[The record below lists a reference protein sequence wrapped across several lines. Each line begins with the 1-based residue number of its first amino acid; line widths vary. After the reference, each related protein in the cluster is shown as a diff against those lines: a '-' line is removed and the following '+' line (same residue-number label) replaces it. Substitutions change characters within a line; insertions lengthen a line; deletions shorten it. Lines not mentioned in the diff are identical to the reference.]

1 MLMDYK
7 KIGDKKMNSKE
18 DLSKKNIY
26 DLKNLL
32 FYSVITHDKILEKN
46 VKKHIEIFLKK

>member
-1 MLMDYK
+1 
-7 KIGDKKMNSKE
+7 MNSQD

-32 FYSVITHDKILEKN
+32 FYSVITHDKKIEKN
-46 VKKHIEIFLKK
+46 VKKNIEIFLKK

>member
-1 MLMDYK
+1 MEAQ
-7 KIGDKKMNSKE
+7 KMNSNE

-32 FYSVITHDKILEKN
+32 FYSVITHDKKLEKN